1 MRAVEGARIVYNH
14 GTSTRDCVINNMS
27 SGCGKNIVETT
38 MGLPDSF
45 ILNFGDREQHGCRV
59 RWRKLAE
66 IGVEFDE
73 ADKLDPSGR

>member
-1 MRAVEGARIVYNH
+1 
-14 GTSTRDCVINNMS
+14 
-27 SGCGKNIVETT
+27 